1 MTPGVLV
8 PAAVEAALMA
18 EPAIGELVQVRPTIG
33 GFSNLTFYADLAT
46 GETVV
51 VKIASRQVKREDLRR
66 EVRMLT
72 QLGDS
77 TFPIVNIRAHINTA
91 DWTITVTDMVPG
103 ELDLNVVQTRDVVD
117 LAGRARLLGR
127 LLQAVHQAP
136 PQPIN
141 DPDLDCGERLNARH
155 AVLAHRTHLTAD
167 VVDSNRALTDPFL
180 RRGVALVHGDFGF
193 HNTIWAKAEAAGGA
207 LRIDALLDW
216 EWSGWG
222 NPLTDPAWLWWTLQ
236 FRQAPRE
243 TWDSFVETYGDWALR
258 GLGWTPANVLT
269 VLRAHMAWILSCTEI
284 GSPAEK
290 EWCNRIV
297 KLENL
302 RPPEL

>member
-8 PAAVEAALMA
+8 PAAVEAALLA
-18 EPAIGELVQVRPTIG
+18 DPTVGELVQIRPTIG
-33 GFSNLTFYADLAT
+33 GFSNLTFYADLPS

-51 VKIASRQVKREDLRR
+51 VKIASRDVKRADLRR
-66 EVRMLT
+66 EVRMLAR
-72 QLGDS
+72 LSDS
-77 TFPIVNIRAHINTA
+77 AVPIVNVRAHINTS

-103 ELDLNVVQTRDVVD
+103 DLGLNVVQTRDVVD
-117 LAGRARLLGR
+117 LAGRARVLAR
-127 LLQAVHQAP
+127 LLQAVHQAT

-141 DPDLDCGERLNARH
+141 DPDLDCGERLAARH
-155 AVLAHRTHLTAD
+155 ETLTQRTHLAPE
-167 VVDSNRALTDPFL
+167 VIESNLALTDPLL

-193 HNTIWAKAEAAGGA
+193 HNTIWAKADEVGDP

-222 NPLTDPAWLWWTLQ
+222 NALTDPAWLWWTLQ
-236 FRQAPRE
+236 FRQAPKE
-243 TWDSFVETYGDWALR
+243 TWDSFVETYGDWAMR
-258 GLGWTPANVLT
+258 GIGWTPANVLT
-269 VLRAHMAWILSCTEI
+269 VLRAHMAWILSCTEV

-297 KLENL
+297 KLQAL
-302 RPPEL
+302 KPPEL